1 MEDNTIILL
10 MEKGKRGFDL
20 RKVFV
25 FILCLIS
32 LISIEAQKNSITA
45 NANLFIEKPVDLV
58 NPLIGS
64 DRCRNFFMTA
74 AARPFGMVKLAPD
87 TEISGYYHTGY
98 QNAQTNI
105 FGFSHIHEFQM
116 GGMVVMPVSGQ
127 INPTPGPERWK
138 SSFDPAN
145 QIVTPGY
152 QKLHLD
158 RYDIDVELTAT
169 KRVGFHR
176 YTFKKE
182 DNASVIIPLS
192 GAWNEGRMFNCD
204 VKRIGMDTI
213 EGSFLMADS
222 RLSRDSWLVIPTQVF
237 FIITTDRPFQSLD
250 GWRTQEIQRNING
263 IRGENSGLV
272 LNFGKVERG
281 AKLQMKVAISYCSVK
296 QAYLNLNTE
305 LPNWDFEAVRKS
317 ARDEW
322 NNQLSRIEVEGTHER
337 KVKFYT
343 DLWHSLLGRGI
354 FNDVNG
360 LYPLYPKDQNSV
372 ANDGQNT
379 IPMEIKSVPLNDKGQ
394 PLFDMHVSDSFWWT
408 QQNLNSLWG
417 LAYPD
422 VLGDFC
428 NSWIEFYNQTGVM
441 PLGATAGR
449 VDIIMTG
456 QQAAPLLG
464 RAIQMNLPSVNQEK
478 AYEALNATSRTGYT
492 SQMGDLDLYNRY
504 GGWMPA
510 DLETHKI
517 SVTRTVEANWCD
529 WVIGEIAQKLGH
541 KADADFYKKRSIGW
555 KNLYNPES
563 GWLQPR
569 NSDSTWVKGF
579 TPLGYGSIGCL
590 ESFSAVLTWFPAQ
603 YDIEGTMQM
612 MGGREKTIQRLN
624 EQFILASKEDF
635 RYGWLQYNNDVG
647 FFIAHLFNTLGDPAK
662 SQYWSRE
669 VYKANYSGTSTSNAA
684 YATND
689 EDQGQMGS
697 LGALMAMGLF
707 QMKGGCE
714 MNPSYELTAPMFS
727 RIVVHLQPGCY
738 KAKDLII
745 TAGTEP
751 EKNCYIESVT
761 LNGKTLKSLSVTQ
774 DEISTGAHLDFKL
787 SSKQNTNH
795 EK

>member
-1 MEDNTIILL
+1 MIIIQN
-10 MEKGKRGFDL
+10 MIIYYQATQFIIEKGL
-20 RKVFV
+20 RLFV
-25 FILCLIS
+25 VIVSFY
-32 LISIEAQKNSITA
+32 SITSVSTLQAQKSYKNEYPKSI
-45 NANLFIEKPVDLV
+45 NEKPVDLV

-64 DRCRNFFMTA
+64 DRCRNFFMTV

-98 QNAQTNI
+98 QNAQTNV

-116 GGMVVMPVSGQ
+116 GGMVVMPVSGLV
-127 INPTPGPERWK
+127 NPTPGPERWK
-138 SSFDPAN
+138 SSFNPAN
-145 QIVTPGY
+145 QTVSPGY

-169 KRVGFHR
+169 KRVGFHK
-176 YTFKKE
+176 YTFRKE
-182 DNASVIIPLS
+182 DNASVLIP
-192 GAWNEGRMFNCD
+192 FNCD

-213 EGSFLMADS
+213 EGSFLMADA

-237 FIITTDRPFQSLD
+237 FIIITDRSFKSLD
-250 GWRTQEIQRNING
+250 GWRTQENQRNISE
-263 IRGENSGLV
+263 IKGENSGLV
-272 LNFGKVERG
+272 LNFGKVASG
-281 AKLQMKVAISYCSVK
+281 TKVQMKVAISYCSVN

-317 ARDEW
+317 ASDEW

-360 LYPLYPKDQNSV
+360 LFPLYPKDQYSI
-372 ANDGQNT
+372 ANEGQNT

-422 VLGDFC
+422 VLRDFC
-428 NSWIEFYNQTGVM
+428 NSWLEFYKQTGVM

-464 RAIQMNLPSVNQEK
+464 RAIQMNLPGIDQEQ
-478 AYEALNATSRTGYT
+478 AYQALNATSRTGYT

-517 SVTRTVEANWCD
+517 SVTRTVEAGLCD
-529 WVIGEIAQKLGH
+529 WVISEIANKLGH
-541 KADADFYKKRSIGW
+541 KTEAEFYRKRSLGW
-555 KNLYNPES
+555 KNLYNSES

-569 NSDSTWVKGF
+569 NSDSSWVKGF

-603 YDIEGTMQM
+603 YDIEGTIQL
-612 MGGREKTIQRLN
+612 MGGREKTIKRLH
-624 EQFILASKEDF
+624 EQFELASKENF

-647 FFIAHLFNTLGDPAK
+647 FFVAHLFNILNDPAK

-669 VYKANYSGTSTSNAA
+669 VYKANYSGTSTSNSS

-697 LGALMAMGLF
+697 LGALMSMGLF

-714 MNPSYELTAPMFS
+714 IKPSYELTAPMFD
-727 RIVVHLQPGCY
+727 RIVIHLQPDSY
-738 KAKDLII
+738 KSKDLII
-745 TAGTEP
+745 TAGSDP
-751 EKNCYIESVT
+751 DKNCYIESVT
-761 LNGKTLKSLSVTQ
+761 LNGKPLKKMSITQ
-774 DEISTGAHLDFKL
+774 DEISAGANLKFTL
-787 SSKQNTNH
+787 SSKPNANH